1 MQRRIPQLEDAMA
14 KEITVN
20 VRKQLEEEYS
30 EGIALQ
36 KELDEDM
43 TKEMRIQDDLASIIA
58 G

>member
-20 VRKQLEEEYS
+20 IRKQLEEEYS